1 MSDMAIG
8 RNGDFELILLV
19 AGGGKSFEEDGGI
32 KGKGYG
38 IGPAEANTPS
48 SLDEIRPGSPTGTV
62 SLSGTNTGDHGRCGL
77 WLRSVALR
85 LRWGERLRELGR
97 LSMELMLDGGA
108 LKALSAMLAS
118 KRGAADSI
126 RDSDLDRGPV
136 GGGEGFQL
144 CRLRLRREERLRD
157 LARALKAMLDGVKLR
172 ALSAMLDLLAARLD
186 GVAKRLAGDS
196 LRDSDPCTGPMS
208 GGEGL
213 GGDKNV
219 TFSRD
224 ALE

>member
-19 AGGGKSFEEDGGI
+19 TGGGKSFEEDGGM

-38 IGPAEANTPS
+38 IGPAGGNMS
-48 SLDEIRPGSPTGTV
+48 SGLDEIRPGSPTGTV
-62 SLSGTNTGDHGRCGL
+62 GLSGTNTGDHGRCGL

-85 LRWGERLRELGR
+85 LRRGERLRELGR
-97 LSMELMLDGGA
+97 LSMELMLDA
-108 LKALSAMLAS
+108 LKAVSAMLAS

-144 CRLRLRREERLRD
+144 CRLRLRWEERLRD

-172 ALSAMLDLLAARLD
+172 ALSAMLDSLAARLD

-196 LRDSDPCTGPMS
+196 LRDSDPCAGSMS
-208 GGEGL
+208 RGEGL
-213 GGDKNV
+213 DGDKNV